1 MNGLGKQGFACA
13 SLTEQ
18 HNWDFGP
25 RGERGQL
32 ETTRHGF
39 VARS

>member
-1 MNGLGKQGFACA
+1 MDGLGKQGFACA

-18 HNWDFGP
+18 HNWDLGP

-32 ETTRHGF
+32 ETTRHG
-39 VARS
+39 VIARS